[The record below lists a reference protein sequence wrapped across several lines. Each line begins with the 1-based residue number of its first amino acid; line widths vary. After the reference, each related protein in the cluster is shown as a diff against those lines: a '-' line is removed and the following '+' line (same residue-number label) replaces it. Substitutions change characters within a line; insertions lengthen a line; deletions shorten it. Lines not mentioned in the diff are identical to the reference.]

1 MTEEVRRLYRA
12 RNERMIGGV
21 CGGLGKYLGMDP
33 TVVRLLFVLGLFV
46 FPGAIPG
53 VILIYLALL
62 LVVPEEPLSDGMQT
76 GKTTTEAKQ

>member
-1 MTEEVRRLYRA
+1 MTEEVRRLYRT
-12 RNERMIGGV
+12 RNERVIGGV

-53 VILIYLALL
+53 LILIYLALL
-62 LVVPEEPLSDGMQT
+62 LVVPEEPLSGGIQT
-76 GKTTTEAKQ
+76 GETTEAKQ